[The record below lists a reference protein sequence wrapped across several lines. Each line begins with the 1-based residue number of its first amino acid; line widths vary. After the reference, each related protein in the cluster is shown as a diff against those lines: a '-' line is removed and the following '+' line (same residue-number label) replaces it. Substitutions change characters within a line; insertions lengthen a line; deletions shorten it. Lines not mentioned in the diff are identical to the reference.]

1 MHCETIKNEQ
11 RIRKDANKE
20 NKNIKELMNK
30 CVQIIFD
37 SIKETSPNM
46 VEDNFISDESED
58 KIKNEKNNL
67 EDNEQEEE
75 FDIDY
80 ITEAVKKFQNYN
92 IEMAKNLKK
101 VEEEKEKYEKQA
113 HENSVKAEAYKNAL
127 DQAINKINQGDEANI
142 SDVNNKSQNKKNI
155 SFEGEG
161 EISFK

>member
-1 MHCETIKNEQ
+1 MKRRMKIDGYAYAQKDELDKIKEEPEEYSITSKQ
-11 RIRKDANKE
+11 E
-20 NKNIKELMNK
+20 NKKIKGLMNK

-37 SIKETSPNM
+37 TIKETSPNM

-127 DQAINKINQGDEANI
+127 DQAINK
-142 SDVNNKSQNKKNI
+142 KNHNEL
-155 SFEGEG
+155 FR
-161 EISFK
+161 KC